1 MGKNA
6 QTRLTDTFNY
16 LDKISALPTGPYGK
30 FKSAKKTDTTASK
43 RISLGGGSRSS
54 TTSAEKLETQRRH
67 ALRALL
73 LCIDYAGGQAI
84 IEEAKTYYDKKNEAT
99 IKLAIQSFFPI
110 KGKVAQDAI
119 IQAKANKITIYGRP
133 IGIKNLHQYYREVIQ
148 SGDVQLG
155 GACYESVTG
164 WMYLAG
170 IVSLKWMMENGGQ
183 KGITVPP
190 AWTWGQ
196 SITSLDA
203 AAQIPAGRIVRF
215 IRDTGGLHYVISTG
229 NGKCI
234 GSHNTGEI
242 CEFWLDGY
250 GPAPARSGHT
260 SEFSIAGYLATLQ
273 FRNKNKKIPSLRHA
287 SIMPKEQ
294 Y

>member
-6 QTRLTDTFNY
+6 QTRLTETFSY
-16 LDKISALPTGPYGK
+16 LDKITALPTGPYGK
-30 FKSAKKTDTTASK
+30 FKTAKKTDTAASK
-43 RISLGGGSRSS
+43 RISLGGGHRSTS
-54 TTSAEKLETQRRH
+54 TPAEKRETQRRH
-67 ALRALL
+67 ALRGLL
-73 LCIDYAGGQAI
+73 LCMDWAGGQAKI
-84 IEEAKTYYDKKNEAT
+84 AEAKTYYDKKSEAT
-99 IKLAIQSFFPI
+99 IKEAIQSFFPI

-119 IQAKANKITIYGRP
+119 IQAKDNKITIYGR
-133 IGIKNLHQYYREVIQ
+133 GIDFKTLHTHSRKAIK
-148 SGDVQLG
+148 SGTVKLG
-155 GACYESVTG
+155 GACYESVCG

-170 IVSLKWMMENGGQ
+170 ITSLKWMMDNGGQ
-183 KGITVPP
+183 PGITVPP

-196 SITSLDA
+196 STTSLDA

-215 IRDTGGLHYVISTG
+215 LRDTGGLHYVISTG